1 MQKKIYFGG
10 LPWEI
15 DRIGLLN
22 YVKAVLEGNN
32 LEATYELP
40 FVSSPLVNPN
50 SVLRIT
56 DVFVALDRKTRKSRG
71 FGFVTIEFTED
82 NGDELFENILEM
94 MDQRV
99 MIGIRGPRE
108 LIVKE
113 ADPKVEGDDDA
124 PSDVSDDVEED
135 APAEETDTSTDDED
149 NSDPAMGL
157 NW

>member
-1 MQKKIYFGG
+1 M
-10 LPWEI
+10 
-15 DRIGLLN
+15 
-22 YVKAVLEGNN
+22 
-32 LEATYELP
+32 
-40 FVSSPLVNPN
+40 
-50 SVLRIT
+50 
-56 DVFVALDRKTRKSRG
+56 DRKTRKSRG

-113 ADPKVEGDDDA
+113 ADPKVEDDDNT
-124 PSDVSDDVEED
+124 PSAASDDTEED
-135 APAEETDTSTDDED
+135 APAEEEEADNSTDDD